1 MPKII
6 FFLIIL
12 LFCSCSKNKNVST
25 IQSSDSSGDSVSQIL
40 ENSSITAYREGN
52 RLWEL
57 QAKKI
62 VNTTEDNRI
71 HANPVRLTIFGDSSK
86 VSAILTADSGISNA
100 KTDSLFVWGNVRINA
115 TSGEKLS
122 SPTLEWNKNKK
133 LLLSN
138 DMVEIS
144 TADGEVIRGR
154 GFRAAED
161 FEWWDF
167 DNEVSGR
174 FPSMEAELEKE

>member
-6 FFLIIL
+6 IIAIL
-12 LFCSCSKNKNVST
+12 LIFCSCSKNKNAST

-40 ENSSITAYREGN
+40 ESSSITAYREN
-52 RLWEL
+52 SKLWKLESEKL
-57 QAKKI
+57 FQ
-62 VNTTEDNRI
+62 TTADSRI
-71 HANPVRLTIFGDSSK
+71 LASPVKLTIFGDSSK
-86 VSAILTADSGISNA
+86 VSAVVTSDSGISNA
-100 KTDSLFVWGNVRINA
+100 KTDSIFVWGNVKINA

-122 SPTLEWNKNKK
+122 SQTLEWDKKQK

-138 DMVEIS
+138 DVVEIS
-144 TADGEVIRGR
+144 TADGEIIRGR

-167 DNEVSGR
+167 DNDVSGN
-174 FPSMEAELEKE
+174 FPSVQAEFEKD